1 MLWIGLYFLLYTIG
15 LSLAL
20 QGLFTQGKYMQF
32 WRRSIQWQLIASMGA
47 ALLLSILIVVGIYS
61 VAVNRLTE
69 RYLVDTALPASIE
82 AIRNDIERMLGRPL
96 TAAADIASNTLLR
109 DWLAAGEDSAQAPQF
124 IEYLEAL
131 RKQNHAFTALFA
143 ATASNHYYNEKG
155 LDRTLSRSNP
165 ADKWFFGFIDSG
177 NPRLLNID
185 TDGSTGELALFIDY
199 RVEKAGQLV
208 GIAGLGLRM
217 TELSELIHNFSFGER
232 GRVMLVRGDGLIQVH
247 PQQEFSGKR
256 QLAEQIGGEAAKA
269 VLSREQGLHSS
280 RFERDGEGYLALS
293 LPLRDLNWTLVAEVP
308 EAQIYAQVRETVWLT
323 SLIGAAVA
331 LVSLLLVVLLARG
344 IVRPIRRVTGALMAI
359 GNGGGDLTQR
369 LDENRADELGDL
381 ARGFNRFLD
390 SQRDLIGEVLNT
402 SERLRASVAQVT
414 QVVDNTAERSGRQQ
428 EMTEMVA
435 TAVHEMGLTVQDIA
449 QNAGNAAVAS
459 ETARSEALQAR
470 EVVRRSIAHIEG
482 MSDEI
487 GQAASAVSEL
497 ATEVASIDEVLAVI
511 RSISE
516 QTNLLALNA
525 AIEAARAGEMGR
537 GFAVVADEVRTLA
550 RRTQVSTDQV
560 QQMILRLK
568 HGAGSAVASMQAGQA
583 ATGTGVESSQQ
594 TGASLGTIT
603 DQVEHISDMNHQVA
617 TATEEQ
623 SAVTEEINRTVQGIS
638 DLARETA
645 VDVQGCR
652 QECQALRGL
661 ADDLARQMGGFRL

>member
-1 MLWIGLYFLLYTIG
+1 
-15 LSLAL
+15 
-20 QGLFTQGKYMQF
+20 MQF

-47 ALLLSILIVVGIYS
+47 ALLVSILVVVGIYS
-61 VAVNRLTE
+61 VAVNRLTD

-82 AIRNDIERMLGRPL
+82 AIRNDIERMLSRPL
-96 TAAADIASNTLLR
+96 TAASDIANNTLLR
-109 DWLAAGEDSAQAPQF
+109 DWLAAGEDPAQAGQF
-124 IEYLEAL
+124 VEYLEAL
-131 RKQNHAFTALFA
+131 RQKNQAFTALFA
-143 ATASNHYYNEKG
+143 ATETNHYYNEKG

-165 ADKWFFGFIDSG
+165 ADKWFYGFIDSG

-199 RVEKAGQLV
+199 RVEKAGKLV

-232 GRVMLVRGDGLIQVH
+232 GRVFLVRGDGLIQVH
-247 PQQEFSGKR
+247 PDQQFSGKR
-256 QLAEQIGGEAAKA
+256 TLAEQIGESAAQA
-269 VLSREQGLHSS
+269 VLERKDSVHSS
-280 RFERDGEGYLALS
+280 RFERDGESYLALS

-308 EAQIYAQVRETVWLT
+308 QAQIYAPVRETVWMT
-323 SLIGAAVA
+323 SLIGGAVA

-359 GNGGGDLTQR
+359 GNGGGDLTHR
-369 LDENRADELGDL
+369 LDESRADELGDL

-390 SQRDLIGEVLNT
+390 NQRDLIGEVLRT
-402 SERLRASVAQVT
+402 TEHLHKAVSQVT
-414 QVVDNTAERSGRQQ
+414 EVVENTADRSLRQQ

-435 TAVHEMGLTVQDIA
+435 TAVHQMGLTVQDIA
-449 QNAGNAAVAS
+449 QNAGNAAQAS
-459 ETARSEALQAR
+459 QTARSEALHAR
-470 EVVRRSIAHIEG
+470 EVVQRSIAHIEG
-482 MSDEI
+482 MSGEI
-487 GQAASAVSEL
+487 GLAAGAVSQL
-497 ATEVASIDEVLAVI
+497 AEEVASIDEVLAVI

-550 RRTQVSTDQV
+550 QRTQVSTDEIQH
-560 QQMILRLK
+560 MIQRLK
-568 HGAGSAVASMQAGQA
+568 QGAGNAVASMHAGQA
-583 ATGTGVESSQQ
+583 ATGTGVESSQR
-594 TGASLGTIT
+594 TGASLTTIT
-603 DQVEHISDMNHQVA
+603 GQVEHISDMNLQVA

-623 SAVTEEINRTVQGIS
+623 SAVTDEINRNVQGIS
-638 DLARETA
+638 DLARQTA
-645 VDVQGCR
+645 AEVQGCR
-652 QECQALRGL
+652 EDCQALRGL

>member
-1 MLWIGLYFLLYTIG
+1 
-15 LSLAL
+15 
-20 QGLFTQGKYMQF
+20 MQF

-47 ALLLSILIVVGIYS
+47 ALLVSILIVVGIYS

-82 AIRNDIERMLGRPL
+82 AIRNDIERMLSRPL
-96 TAAADIASNTLLR
+96 TAAADIANNTLLR

-131 RKQNHAFTALFA
+131 RQKNQAFTALFA
-143 ATASNHYYNEKG
+143 GTETNHYYNEKG

-165 ADKWFFGFIDSG
+165 ADKWFYGFIDSG

-199 RVEKAGQLV
+199 RVEKAGKLV

-232 GRVMLVRGDGLIQVH
+232 GRVFLVRSDGLIQVH
-247 PQQEFSGKR
+247 PQQELSGKKK
-256 QLAEQIGGEAAKA
+256 LSEQIGESAAQA
-269 VLSREQGLHSS
+269 VLSKGDGLHSS
-280 RFERDGEGYLALS
+280 RFERDGEGFLALS

-308 EAQIYAQVRETVWLT
+308 EAQIYAPVRETVWLT
-323 SLIGAAVA
+323 SLIGGAVA

-344 IVRPIRRVTGALMAI
+344 IVRPIRRVTGALLAI
-359 GNGGGDLTQR
+359 GNGGGDLSQR
-369 LDENRADELGDL
+369 LDESRADELGDL
-381 ARGFNRFLD
+381 ARGFNRFID
-390 SQRDLIGEVLNT
+390 SQRTLIGEVLRT
-402 SERLRASVAQVT
+402 SERLHRAVAQVT

-449 QNAGNAAVAS
+449 QNAGNAAQAS
-459 ETARSEALQAR
+459 ETARTEALEAR

-482 MSDEI
+482 MSGEI
-487 GQAASAVSEL
+487 GQAAHAVGEL
-497 ATEVASIDEVLAVI
+497 ANEVASIDEVLAVI

-550 RRTQVSTDQV
+550 RRTQVSTDEV

-568 HGAGSAVASMQAGQA
+568 HGAGSAVASMQAGQV
-583 ATGTGVESSQQ
+583 ATGTGVQSSQQ
-594 TGASLGTIT
+594 TGASLSTIT
-603 DQVEHISDMNHQVA
+603 DKVEHISDMNHQVA

-638 DLARETA
+638 DLARQTA
-645 VDVQGCR
+645 SEVQGCR
-652 QECQALRGL
+652 EECQALRGL

>member
-1 MLWIGLYFLLYTIG
+1 
-15 LSLAL
+15 
-20 QGLFTQGKYMQF
+20 MQF

-47 ALLLSILIVVGIYS
+47 ALLVSILIVVGIYS

-82 AIRNDIERMLGRPL
+82 AIRNDIERMLSRPL
-96 TAAADIASNTLLR
+96 TAASDIASNTLLR
-109 DWLAAGEDSAQAPQF
+109 DWLAAGEDTAQAPQF
-124 IEYLEAL
+124 IEYLETV
-131 RKQNHAFTALFA
+131 RQKNQAFTSVLA
-143 ATASNHYYNEKG
+143 ATETNHYYNEKG

-165 ADKWFFGFIDSG
+165 KDSWFYGFIDSG

-185 TDGSTGELALFIDY
+185 IDGSTGELALFIDY
-199 RVEKAGQLV
+199 RVEKNGKLV

-217 TELSELIHNFSFGER
+217 TELSALIHNFSFGER
-232 GRVMLVRGDGLIQVH
+232 GRVFLVRGDGLIQVH
-247 PQQEFSGKR
+247 PEQQLSGKR
-256 QLAEQIGGEAAKA
+256 KLSEQIGEAAAQA
-269 VLSREQGLHSS
+269 VLSHADGLRSS
-280 RFERDGEGYLALS
+280 RFERDGEGFLALS
-293 LPLRDLNWTLVAEVP
+293 LPLRDMNWSLVVEVP
-308 EAQIYAQVRETVWLT
+308 EAQIYAPVRETVWLT
-323 SLIGAAVA
+323 SLIGGAVA
-331 LVSLLLVVLLARG
+331 LVSLLLVVLLSRG
-344 IVRPIRRVTGALMAI
+344 IVRPIRRVTDALMAI
-359 GNGGGDLTQR
+359 GKGGGDLTQR
-369 LDENRADELGDL
+369 LDESRADELGDL

-390 SQRDLIGEVLNT
+390 SQRDLIGAVLRT
-402 SERLRASVAQVT
+402 SERLHSSVAQVT
-414 QVVDNTAERSGRQQ
+414 QVVQNTAERSGRQQ

-449 QNAGNAAVAS
+449 QNAGNAAQAS
-459 ETARSEALQAR
+459 ETARAEALEAR

-482 MSDEI
+482 MSGEI
-487 GQAASAVSEL
+487 GQAANAVGEL
-497 ATEVASIDEVLAVI
+497 AGEVASIDEVLAVI

-550 RRTQVSTDQV
+550 RRTQVSTDEV

-568 HGAGSAVASMQAGQA
+568 QGAGSAVASMQAGQA
-583 ATGTGVESSQQ
+583 ATGTGVQSSQQ
-594 TGASLGTIT
+594 TGASLSTIT

-623 SAVTEEINRTVQGIS
+623 SAVTEEINRNVQGIS
-638 DLARETA
+638 DLARQTA
-645 VDVQGCR
+645 AEVQGCR
-652 QECQALRGL
+652 EECQALRGL

>member
-1 MLWIGLYFLLYTIG
+1 
-15 LSLAL
+15 
-20 QGLFTQGKYMQF
+20 MQF

-47 ALLLSILIVVGIYS
+47 ALLVSILIVVGIYS

-82 AIRNDIERMLGRPL
+82 AIRNDIERMMSRPL
-96 TAAADIASNTLLR
+96 TAAADIANNTLLR

-131 RKQNHAFTALFA
+131 RQKNQAFTALFA
-143 ATASNHYYNEKG
+143 ATETSHYYNEKG

-165 ADKWFFGFIDSG
+165 ADKWFYGFIDSG
-177 NPRLLNID
+177 KPRLLNID

-199 RVEKAGQLV
+199 RVEKAGKLV

-232 GRVMLVRGDGLIQVH
+232 GRVFLVRGDGLIQVH
-247 PQQEFSGKR
+247 PEQQLSGKR
-256 QLAEQIGGEAAKA
+256 KLAEQIGEAAAEA
-269 VLSREQGLHSS
+269 VLKQNEGLHSS

-308 EAQIYAQVRETVWLT
+308 EAQIYAPVRETVWMT

-344 IVRPIRRVTGALMAI
+344 IVRPIRRVTGALLAI

-369 LDENRADELGDL
+369 LDETRADELGDL
-381 ARGFNRFLD
+381 ARGFNRFID
-390 SQRDLIGEVLNT
+390 SQRDLIGDVLRT
-402 SERLRASVAQVT
+402 SERLHSSVAQVT
-414 QVVDNTAERSGRQQ
+414 QVVENTAERSGRQQ

-449 QNAGNAAVAS
+449 QNAGNAAQAS
-459 ETARSEALQAR
+459 ETARTEALEAR

-482 MSDEI
+482 MSGEI
-487 GQAASAVSEL
+487 GQAANAVGEL
-497 ATEVASIDEVLAVI
+497 ASEVASIDEVLAVI

-550 RRTQVSTDQV
+550 RRTQVSTDEV

-568 HGAGSAVASMQAGQA
+568 QGAGSAVASMQAGQQ
-583 ATGTGVESSQQ
+583 ATGTGVQSSQQ
-594 TGASLGTIT
+594 TGASLSTIT

-638 DLARETA
+638 DLARQTA
-645 VDVQGCR
+645 SEVQGCR
-652 QECQALRGL
+652 EECQALRGL